1 MSKRR
6 RAAAVPARTK
16 KPECRALSI
25 YCKRG
30 WQTHSILF
38 SCFCAE
44 SVLPMH
50 GGVHVHIEISV
61 SACISGSRGIV
72 FQDRILSYSIMGLSR
87 LTAKTVRSALL
98 SQALNILAILLWKS
112 NFIVQ
117 SQRLPKMIFR
127 QALVNLCFTSS
138 FTR

>member
-1 MSKRR
+1 M
-6 RAAAVPARTK
+6 PGFTDI
-16 KPECRALSI
+16 LQ
-25 YCKRG
+25 RG
-30 WQTHSILF
+30 WQTRSILF

-50 GGVHVHIEISV
+50 GGVYVHIEISV
-61 SACISGSRGIV
+61 PVCISGSRGIV

-127 QALVNLCFTSS
+127 QALVNL
-138 FTR
+138 